1 MIELLSEVFMFL
13 VHPFIHFLPPAPLP
27 LGPQNAINCF
37 IVLFAYL
44 FLYKLCLILKYLFD
58 FLNITATI
66 LGVGV
71 KSGVCNMVS
80 VLKEFMLE

>member
-13 VHPFIHFLPPAPLP
+13 VHPFIHFLPPTPLP
-27 LGPQNAINCF
+27 LGSQNAINCF
-37 IVLFAYL
+37 IVLFVYL

-66 LGVGV
+66 LSVEI
-71 KSGVCNMVS
+71 KSGVYDMVS
-80 VLKEFMLE
+80 VLKEFILE